1 MYYYILPKN
10 NSNLDIS
17 FFYNVNN
24 SKDPII
30 SHTLIQSLNKMN
42 MHIQKYN
49 KNDIH
54 EIFKIINVSEYNFT
68 NVLDIAFLRHIEN
81 NNQTYYELYEIIV
94 SHSICNS
101 SDINVGLRM
110 LYVSNHLQM
119 KPNDTTNMTNVIS
132 FNNMEL
138 SSSNSYDFMFF
149 ECSDDDNN
157 IQINKLIIALYY
169 ICMCQNKYG
178 TTIIKINTTYH
189 KQIID
194 ILYIFSNLFDKVCLI
209 KTMLTSVLNN
219 EKYILCKKYTCENTS
234 EYISIIKPIAINILN
249 MPTISLNISSI
260 LNNPIPNIFLNK
272 IEEFNAIY
280 GQQQL
285 ELYDQIINILNNKNK
300 IDKLELL
307 KKGNMQKCELWNEK
321 MILL

>member
-10 NSNLDIS
+10 NSKLEVS
-17 FFYNVNN
+17 FFYGDNC
-24 SKDPII
+24 KDPII
-30 SHTLIQSLNKMN
+30 SHTLIHSLNKMN
-42 MHIQKYN
+42 THIQKYN

-68 NVLDIAFLRHIEN
+68 NVSDIAFLSDIEN

-94 SHSICNS
+94 SHSICINS
-101 SDINVGLRM
+101 SHINTGLHM
-110 LYVSNHLQM
+110 LYVSNHLQI
-119 KPNDTTNMTNVIS
+119 KPNHRKNMTNVIS

-138 SSSNSYDFMFF
+138 SSDSYDFMFF
-149 ECSDDDNN
+149 DCSDDDNN
-157 IQINKLIIALYY
+157 IQINNLIITLYY

-219 EKYILCKKYTCENTS
+219 EKYILCKKYTCENAS

-249 MPTISLNISSI
+249 TPTISLNISSI

-300 IDKLELL
+300 NDKLELL
-307 KKGNMQKCELWNEK
+307 KKGNIQKYELWHEK
-321 MILL
+321 MIVL